1 MIGVGAG
8 LGIHH
13 RGRYL
18 YPNAKSVQID
28 LNPADCTRAAHW
40 DMHIKADA
48 RHRLKQYCRSS
59 KRRAIHRGAP
69 HPCSPIRLRAWQ
81 GGGWQRV
88 SRCTRHRG
96 SCGPRCWSSI
106 RLSRRTGPCV
116 SGGAH
121 FAGILVTHMY
131 GRRAE
136 NVHVINEF
144 GAIGSAFPI
153 AIGMAATRGDG
164 KLLLIEGDGSLMM
177 HIQELETIRRHG
189 IRMLICTVNDG
200 GYGAEV
206 HKFRAQGYDPA
217 ESQHGRGDIAA
228 IARGFGLR
236 GEKITSLER
245 FKALFAAHEKA
256 GQAELWDLHVD
267 DKIPSAPYRRIH
279 FGEV

>member
-1 MIGVGAG
+1 
-8 LGIHH
+8 
-13 RGRYL
+13 
-18 YPNAKSVQID
+18 
-28 LNPADCTRAAHW
+28 
-40 DMHIKADA
+40 
-48 RHRLKQYCRSS
+48 
-59 KRRAIHRGAP
+59 
-69 HPCSPIRLRAWQ
+69 
-81 GGGWQRV
+81 
-88 SRCTRHRG
+88 
-96 SCGPRCWSSI
+96 
-106 RLSRRTGPCV
+106 
-116 SGGAH
+116 
-121 FAGILVTHMY
+121 MY

-136 NVHVINEF
+136 QVHVLNDF
-144 GAIGSAFPI
+144 GAIGSAFPA
-153 AIGMAATRGDG
+153 AIGMAAARGDG

-189 IRMLICTVNDG
+189 IRMLICAVNDG

-206 HKFRAQGYDPA
+206 HKFRAQGYDAA

-245 FKALFAAHEKA
+245 FRALFAAHEKA